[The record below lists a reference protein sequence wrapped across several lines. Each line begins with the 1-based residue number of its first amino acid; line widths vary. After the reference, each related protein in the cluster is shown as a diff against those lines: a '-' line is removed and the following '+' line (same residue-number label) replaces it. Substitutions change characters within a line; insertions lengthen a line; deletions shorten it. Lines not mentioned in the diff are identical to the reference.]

1 MLLPCKLFYVSAL
14 HMHHGTPLHKCP
26 GTSPL
31 LSGSNTAWTLS
42 HLQTSTY
49 ATQWGPSKQEVIELD
64 PFTIM
69 EAFTNFASSQGLRL
83 KELTVPAAATPDE
96 VLRRFYIMLDLAEKD
111 KGLLFYSYDNR
122 VCGMCSWALPDIPG
136 LSCSDMNV
144 IKMAMA
150 PNNEDR
156 AMVTWVHNDGY
167 MAGRTGQDLPGFRKW
182 LTTTSMS
189 SLPCCVCYEP
199 NCRSRGG

>member
-1 MLLPCKLFYVSAL
+1 
-14 HMHHGTPLHKCP
+14 
-26 GTSPL
+26 
-31 LSGSNTAWTLS
+31 
-42 HLQTSTY
+42 
-49 ATQWGPSKQEVIELD
+49 
-64 PFTIM
+64 M

-156 AMVTWVHNDGY
+156 AMSIL
-167 MAGRTGQDLPGFRKW
+167 GQMG
-182 LTTTSMS
+182 S
-189 SLPCCVCYEP
+189 S
-199 NCRSRGG
+199 